1 MKKSQNIRSLAS
13 IIALAMLLLT
23 AGCGEQ
29 ETDPAPLS
37 IGQTYAGGIIFYL
50 DETKKHGLVCAP
62 TDQSTALPW
71 WNGSHVV
78 TGAFGSDIGTGQSNT
93 QMIVAVQGDGNYA
106 AKICDDLTLNGYS
119 DWYLP
124 SKSECFSMYFNL
136 KTMKNIGNFAEP
148 PSSKYWSS
156 TEASYNLAYSQ
167 YGNDGYEPT
176 GGYYKDSAY
185 YVRAVRAF

>member
-1 MKKSQNIRSLAS
+1 MKYSKILHYTLV
-13 IIALAMLLLT
+13 IIWGLVLLVT
-23 AGCGEQ
+23 VSCSKKEA
-29 ETDPAPLS
+29 DPVPLS
-37 IGQTYAGGIIFYL
+37 IGQTYMGGIIFYL

-78 TGAFGSDIGTGQSNT
+78 TGAFGSDIGTGRLNT
-93 QMIVAVQGDGNYA
+93 ETIVAVQGTGNYA
-106 AKICDDLTLNGYS
+106 ARICNDLVLGGFS

-136 KTMKNIGNFAEP
+136 KIMKNMGGFGEP
-148 PSSKYWSS
+148 PNALYWSS
-156 TEASYNLAYSQ
+156 TESSYNLAYSQ
-167 YGNDGYEPT
+167 YSNDGYGPT
-176 GGYYKDSAY
+176 GGYYKNSAY